1 MMEKLKIKKTLLEIC
16 KSEIQN
22 QMLQQ
27 KQAMDDAQEEAN
39 AHKGAME
46 SRYDTFKE
54 EAQRKKDAHAKQYH
68 QLMIL
73 DSALGNV
80 TLDEHNEVK
89 FGSVVETEETNYFLF
104 AYIFN
109 DLIELN
115 NKKFLSIN
123 LMSPLGKAMNGKK
136 KGDKIVFNKKESTII
151 DVY

>member
-1 MMEKLKIKKTLLEIC
+1 MEKLKIKKKLLEIC
-16 KSEIQN
+16 KSEIQA

-68 QLMIL
+68 QLMLL

-80 TLDEHNEVK
+80 TLDEHKEIK
-89 FGSVVETEETNYFLF
+89 FGSVVETEQTNYFLF
-104 AYIFN
+104 AYIF
-109 DLIELN
+109 DDPLEVDD
-115 NKKFLSIN
+115 KKFLSIN

-136 KGDKIVFNKKESTII
+136 KGDKVVFNKKELVIL